1 MDRKKPKFKTERQ
14 VWNFINREIERL
26 EGVRKNH
33 LDPDFP
39 LNLRAAISCEE
50 FITSYEILK
59 DKMRN
64 RKKSIWDEFGK

>member
-33 LDPDFP
+33 LDPDYP
-39 LNLRAAISCEE
+39 LNLHAAIACEE
-50 FITSYEILK
+50 YIAAYETLK

-64 RKKSIWDEFGK
+64 RKQSFWDGWSK